1 MTTENLILWMFLVA
15 LIGAF
20 AIGII
25 YSIRDTHHIYHYH
38 TYKKSKDYER
48 LWDLL
53 QQRWKVFVIYTS
65 KSGTTWCDIARIHD
79 YEYSDEPTLFG
90 LGGDARDYWKP
101 ENKSKFIGY
110 CMMRDYEF
118 LDPADEV
125 KEEKVKVKEDEYDY

>member
-1 MTTENLILWMFLVA
+1 MDAGNLLMWIFLISIV
-15 LIGAF
+15 GAF

-25 YSIRDTHHIYHYH
+25 YAIRGTSHIYHYH

-53 QQRWKVFVIYTS
+53 QQRWKVFVIYTTN
-65 KSGTTWCDIARIHD
+65 SGTTWCDMAYIRD
-79 YEYSDEPTLFG
+79 YEYSDDATLYGFG
-90 LGGDARDYWKP
+90 SDVRDCWRP

-125 KEEKVKVKEDEYDY
+125 KE

>member
-1 MTTENLILWMFLVA
+1 MTTDNFLLLIFLIAV
-15 LIGAF
+15 IGAF
-20 AIGII
+20 TIGII
-25 YSIRDTHHIYHYH
+25 YSIRDTHRVYHYH

-53 QQRWKVFVIYTS
+53 QQRWKVFVIYTTN
-65 KSGTTWCDIARIHD
+65 SGTTWCDMAYIRD
-79 YEYSDEPTLFG
+79 YEYSDDATLYGFG
-90 LGGDARDYWKP
+90 IDARDCWKP

-125 KEEKVKVKEDEYDY
+125 KEE

>member
-1 MTTENLILWMFLVA
+1 MDAGNLLMWIFLISI
-15 LIGAF
+15 IGAF

-25 YSIRDTHHIYHYH
+25 YAIRGTSHIYHYH

-53 QQRWKVFVIYTS
+53 QQRWKVFVMYTNDR
-65 KSGTTWCDIARIHD
+65 GTTWCDIAYIHD
-79 YEYSDEPTLFG
+79 YQYSDEPSLFG
-90 LGGDARDYWKP
+90 LGAEARDYWKL

-118 LDPADEV
+118 FDPADEV
-125 KEEKVKVKEDEYDY
+125 KE

>member
-1 MTTENLILWMFLVA
+1 MTADNLLLLVFLVA
-15 LIGAF
+15 VIGAF

-25 YSIRDTHHIYHYH
+25 YAIRDTKHVYHYH
-38 TYKKSKDYER
+38 TYKRSKDYER

-53 QQRWKVFVIYTS
+53 QQRWKVFVMYTTN
-65 KSGTTWCDIARIHD
+65 SGTTWCDIARIHY
-79 YEYSDEPTLFG
+79 YEYGDEAALFG
-90 LGGDARDYWKP
+90 FGHEARDYWKP

-125 KEEKVKVKEDEYDY
+125 KEE